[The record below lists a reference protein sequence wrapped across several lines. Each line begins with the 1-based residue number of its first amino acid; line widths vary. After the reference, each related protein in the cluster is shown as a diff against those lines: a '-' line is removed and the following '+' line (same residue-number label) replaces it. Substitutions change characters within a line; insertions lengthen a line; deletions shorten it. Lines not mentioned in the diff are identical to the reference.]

1 MRENFADTRSFLSFF
16 VIFYRGGRYILNTL
30 YNMRNFAITLIL
42 ALTSLCVSAQSPEEY
57 ITFGENADDQDTDF
71 LGFCLLPGSN
81 LLERFVEIHINPDG
95 SLKYTYLTMDGF
107 VNRAAG
113 RERSAANS
121 KGANY
126 FANFGIKNPGIVG
139 DLWKLRYTEYPY
151 HGSNEQGWSTNDS
164 VPTLPSDAQMAILKK
179 YGIYKISDYCFGL
192 MAFML
197 LHDMEDPAW
206 IEKYK
211 NASYQGGAVPQGNNN
226 NVQYN
231 MGGSNAKTDDEEN
244 TFVD

>member
-1 MRENFADTRSFLSFF
+1 MKRIASVL
-16 VIFYRGGRYILNTL
+16 
-30 YNMRNFAITLIL
+30 LIL
-42 ALTSLCVSAQSPEEY
+42 FSAIVVRSQVPDEY
-57 ITFGENADDQDTDF
+57 LQFGENVDDQETDF

-81 LLERFVEIHINPDG
+81 LLERFVEIHINPNG
-95 SLKYTYLTMDGF
+95 TFKYTYLTMDGF

-113 RERSAANS
+113 RERSAANT

-126 FANFGIKNPGIVG
+126 FANFGIQNPGVVG

-151 HGSNEQGWSTNDS
+151 HGNNEQGWSTNDS
-164 VPTLPSDAQMAILKK
+164 IPTLPSEAQMEILKK
-179 YGIYKISDYCFGL
+179 YGISRMSDYCYGI

-211 NASYQGGAVPQGNNN
+211 NASYQGGAVPQGNRN
-226 NVQYN
+226 NVQFDVIGN
-231 MGGSNAKTDDEEN
+231 ETKNGNDEEN

>member
-1 MRENFADTRSFLSFF
+1 MRKFALAFVFMLSALC
-16 VIFYRGGRYILNTL
+16 LN
-30 YNMRNFAITLIL
+30 
-42 ALTSLCVSAQSPEEY
+42 AQDYEEY
-57 ITFGENADDQDTDF
+57 LSFGENADDQDTDF

-95 SLKYTYLTMDGF
+95 TLKYTYLTMDGF

-121 KGANY
+121 KGADY

-151 HGSNEQGWSTNDS
+151 ATQDKPEQGWSTNDS
-164 VPTLPSDAQMAILKK
+164 IPVLPSEAQMAILKK
-179 YGIYKISDYCFGL
+179 YGIFKISDYCYGL

-211 NASYQGGAVPQGNNN
+211 NASYQGGAVPQNNN
-226 NVQYN
+226 NIKFDVIGN
-231 MGGSNAKTDDEEN
+231 ENRSNNNDEEN

>member
-1 MRENFADTRSFLSFF
+1 MRKF
-16 VIFYRGGRYILNTL
+16 
-30 YNMRNFAITLIL
+30 
-42 ALTSLCVSAQSPEEY
+42 VSAILIMFSAICLNAQDPEEY
-57 ITFGENADDQDTDF
+57 LMFGENADDQDTDF

-95 SLKYTYLTMDGF
+95 TLKYTYLTMDGF

-126 FANFGIKNPGIVG
+126 FTNFGIKNPGIVG

-151 HGSNEQGWSTNDS
+151 QGSNEQGWSTNDS
-164 VPTLPSDAQMAILKK
+164 IPTMPSEAQMAILKK
-179 YGIYKISDYCFGL
+179 YGIFRISDYCYGL

-197 LHDMEDPAW
+197 LHDMEDPTW

-211 NASYQGGAVPQGNNN
+211 NASY
-226 NVQYN
+226 
-231 MGGSNAKTDDEEN
+231 GGSAPTNIVPGTSPAKNDDNN
-244 TFVD
+244 TFID